1 MPQLERLHK
10 IVGHLKT
17 LTKAGLPTL
26 LTAFQRGEYTTIPGT
41 VVFFATP
48 GAFVIRLPDPLS
60 FRQYGSGSAVACELA
75 SGWTMRLSRAH
86 VVSAWP
92 GCPSSTVRG
101 VPFWLSPQ
109 TYVRL
114 LPSGRNLDLCCLGMN
129 AKVAST
135 EVSAARVS
143 V

>member
-48 GAFVIRLPDPLS
+48 GAFVIRLPWILLAFVSMDPEVLW
-60 FRQYGSGSAVACELA
+60 L
-75 SGWTMRLSRAH
+75 
-86 VVSAWP
+86 VS
-92 GCPSSTVRG
+92 
-101 VPFWLSPQ
+101 
-109 TYVRL
+109 
-114 LPSGRNLDLCCLGMN
+114 LPLVGR
-129 AKVAST
+129 
-135 EVSAARVS
+135 
-143 V
+143 